1 MSEYIDILVRE
12 EILADDII
20 NMSSSDLEYNLS
32 QIKLPTGIIYKIM

>member
-1 MSEYIDILVRE
+1 MSEYIYILVRD

-32 QIKLPTGIIYKIM
+32 QIKLLTGIIYIIM